1 MGRHRSLFTKT
12 NIEKFARLDL
22 KTQVRNLIIGGTL
35 CIILSTALIICL
47 SIFAGD
53 LLSFFIFMPIFWLVI
68 GFIFLIAG
76 LTKIPTIKEL
86 AEQKRIYNE
95 QLLNSNIE
103 SIDMMS
109 GKEFEQFCKLLFEKQ
124 GYAVET
130 TKASGDYGVDLILLK
145 DDVKMVGQCKRYNN
159 KISLSAVQEIVAG
172 KNYYNSESGFIITNN
187 FFTQPAI
194 NLAEANSIELMDR
207 KKLVELICKTKQ
219 VGNIEI
225 PNMPK
230 PTQTLKTTSHKTYF
244 ERYEEH
250 RKFADYVFDSKNE
263 IVIAYQN
270 SDFNKVKEIIAK
282 VESMASKS
290 NDDKITLH
298 FFYQDIANILYAMRE
313 IAPTAID
320 DCISLCDK
328 DIKILKTT
336 KLHTPVSITTLTRKA
351 IILEKQNKLEEAI
364 AVCDFGIEHNFLD
377 NKNSFSIR
385 KSKLQSKL
393 NKRIKGE

>member
-22 KTQVRNLIIGGTL
+22 KTQVRNLIISGILG
-35 CIILSTALIICL
+35 IVLSTTGIVCISLV
-47 SIFAGD
+47 AGD
-53 LLSFFIFMPIFWLVI
+53 FGFLLFMPIIWLVI
-68 GFIFLIAG
+68 SCIFLIVG
-76 LTKIPTIKEL
+76 LLKLPTIKEL
-86 AEQKRIYNE
+86 EEQKRIYNE

-103 SIDMMS
+103 SIDTMS

-124 GYAVET
+124 GYVVET

-145 DDVKMVGQCKRYNN
+145 DDIKTVGQCKRYNN

-172 KNYYNSESGFIITNN
+172 KNYYNSRNGFIITNN

-194 NLAEANSIELMDR
+194 NLAQANSIKLIDR
-207 KKLVELICKTKQ
+207 KKLVELICKIKQ
-219 VGNIEI
+219 VNNLEI
-225 PNMPK
+225 PDIPK
-230 PTQTLKTTSHKTYF
+230 PTQSPITSSHKSYF
-244 ERYEEH
+244 ERYKEH
-250 RKFADYVFDSKNE
+250 RKFMNYTSDSKNE

-270 SDFNKVKEIIAK
+270 SDFNKVKEIIES
-282 VESMASKS
+282 VESMASNS

-320 DCISLCDK
+320 DCIALCDK

-336 KLHTPVSITTLTRKA
+336 KLDTPISITTLSRKA

-364 AVCDFGIEHNFLD
+364 AICDFGIEHNFLD

-393 NKRIKGE
+393 NKMAKGE